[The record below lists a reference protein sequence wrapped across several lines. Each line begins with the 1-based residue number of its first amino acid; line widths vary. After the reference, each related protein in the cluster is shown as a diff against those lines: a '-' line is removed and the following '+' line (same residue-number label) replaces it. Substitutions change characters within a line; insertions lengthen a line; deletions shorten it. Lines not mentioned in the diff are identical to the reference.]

1 MLGLAHNVATKV
13 ASVVHTTQK
22 TIAGELSLFSMPDK
36 KILEEIYTT
45 HVHAD
50 ESFDDD
56 SLFVIV
62 ENILKRATQN
72 VDKIV
77 QGTQVHVDNIEEK
90 NPKASFSVPLCT
102 LKRISC
108 EMQCKPPGDEI
119 AHNTTVAILNKLSEY
134 SWEAKASLTLAAF
147 AMEYGEFWLLA
158 QLRESDN
165 LAKSIAILKRVPVLL
180 KPSELHKRRQSI
192 LELNNLIK
200 AILQVI
206 ECIDQFNKYSTYDPK
221 DVPDLSIALDH
232 IPVDVYWVIITV
244 VACATKITILT
255 SDEDKEFDL
264 APYSQKIHYVLN
276 KLTSQQRGCRKQIE
290 EAETYRRI
298 TKLFRTPTEI
308 MEVFKGLIF
317 TKDNVQPLIDGSTKQ
332 TVKIDILRRN
342 NLLLFI
348 STLDVSDDD
357 ISILK
362 PIHEFT
368 KRDNQ
373 YKIVWI
379 PIVEQWTDDLR
390 KKFDILKNKMPWFTV
405 QYSGPI
411 AGIKFIKEEWN
422 FKGKPTVVVM
432 NPQGKVEHPNALHI
446 IRVWGVKA
454 FPFTKTTE
462 EELSHSHAGKWV
474 GSVVE
479 GTHPSVHTWI
489 KEDKYIFFYGGK
501 DNEWIQQFTK
511 KATALANDPIF
522 KEAKIHLELVCVGK
536 GSRGE
541 DDHGVLGRF
550 WTSVE
555 SLFFTKGHKQVE
567 SVNQEIQ
574 KLLSYK
580 NESGWAVLSK
590 GSTVL
595 VTGHGVSV
603 LKVVED
609 FEKWKDH
616 VKEKGF
622 EFCFK
627 AYHEKISQASRPC
640 CRLDIPGSN
649 GKVPES
655 MRCPDCHRNMETFIS
670 YKCCH
675 IDGPTAHH

>member
-1 MLGLAHNVATKV
+1 MLGLANVATKV
-13 ASVVHTTQK
+13 ASVVHTTQQ
-22 TIAGELSLFSMPDK
+22 TIAGELSLFSMSDK
-36 KILEEIYTT
+36 KILDEIYAT

-62 ENILKRATQN
+62 ENILKRATQT

-77 QGTQVHVDNIEEK
+77 QGTQVHVENIEEK
-90 NPKASFSVPLCT
+90 TPKANFSVPLCT
-102 LKRISC
+102 LKGISC
-108 EMQCKPPGDEI
+108 EMQCKPPGEEI
-119 AHNTTVAILNKLSEY
+119 AHNTTLAILHKLSKY

-158 QLRESDN
+158 QLRESDH
-165 LAKSIAILKRVPVLL
+165 LAKSIGILKRVPILL

-200 AILQVI
+200 ATLQVI
-206 ECIDQFNKYSTYDPK
+206 ECIDQFDKLSSYDPK
-221 DVPDLSIALDH
+221 DVPGLSIAMDH
-232 IPVDVYWVIITV
+232 IPVDVYWAIITI
-244 VACATKITILT
+244 VACTTKVTLLT
-255 SDEDKEFDL
+255 SDEDKEYDL
-264 APYSQKIHYVLN
+264 SPYSQKIHYVLN
-276 KLTSQQRGCRKQIE
+276 KLKIQLIVCRKQIE
-290 EAETYRRI
+290 EAETYRRL
-298 TKLFRTPTEI
+298 TKMFRTPIEV

-317 TKDNVQPLIDGSTKQ
+317 TKDNVQPLIDGYTRQ
-332 TVKIDILRRN
+332 TVKIDILRRKN
-342 NLLLFI
+342 VLLFI
-348 STLDVSDDD
+348 SSLDISDED

-368 KRDNQ
+368 KKDNQ
-373 YKIVWI
+373 YMIVWI

-390 KKFDILKNKMPWFTV
+390 KKFEILKNKMPWYTV

-422 FKGKPTVVVM
+422 FKGKPTMVVM
-432 NPQGKVEHPNALHI
+432 NPQGKVEHSNALHM

-454 FPFTKTTE
+454 FPFTKAKE
-462 EELSHSHAGKWV
+462 EELSHSHGDRWA
-474 GSVVE
+474 GSVVD
-479 GTHPSVHTWI
+479 GIHPSVATWI
-489 KEDKYIFFYGGK
+489 KEEKYIFFYGGK

-511 KATALANDPIF
+511 KATALINDPIF
-522 KEAKIHLELVCVGK
+522 KEAKIHVELVCVGK
-536 GSRGE
+536 GSKGE

-550 WTSVE
+550 WSGVE
-555 SLFFTKGHKQVE
+555 SLFLTKVDKQVD
-567 SVNQEIQ
+567 SVSKEIQ
-574 KLLSYK
+574 ELLSYK

-609 FEKWKDH
+609 FDKWKDH
-616 VKEKGF
+616 VKERGF

-627 AYHEKISQASRPC
+627 AYYERIRLASRPC
-640 CRLDIPGSN
+640 CRLDIPGST

-655 MRCPDCHRNMETFIS
+655 MKCPDCHRSMETFIS

-675 IDGPTAHH
+675 IDGSNAYH